1 MDGALDEK
9 TLPAKNYEFTTDV
22 VMINEPVGA
31 RAEAI
36 RTLRTHVVARHF
48 DTGRRG
54 LAVCAPSLDVGA
66 TFTAVNLAVA
76 LSQIGLK
83 VLLVDA
89 DLRNGQVHN
98 FIRTGDVSEGLLQ
111 MLGATTSTEQYI
123 HDDVLNGLSVLFS
136 GGVADNA
143 QELLGGDRFAGE
155 IGRCLRDYD
164 LTIVDTSP
172 ANICADARR
181 VSTLV
186 GYSLLVARKHSTFVN
201 DLKVLASQ
209 LREDGAQ
216 IVGSVLNES

>member
-1 MDGALDEK
+1 MDGALEAK
-9 TLPAKNYEFTTDV
+9 TLPAKDYEFTADV
-22 VMINEPVGA
+22 VMVSEPVSA

-36 RTLRTHVVARHF
+36 RTLRTHVMARHF

-54 LAVCAPSLDVGA
+54 LAICAPSLNVGA

-76 LSQIGLK
+76 LSQVGLK

-98 FIRTGDVSEGLLQ
+98 FIRTTDAPEGLMQL
-111 MLGATTSTEQYI
+111 LSGAGQAGDYI
-123 HDDVLNGLSVLFS
+123 HSDVLNGFSVLFS
-136 GGVADNA
+136 GGVAADA
-143 QELLGGDRFAGE
+143 QELLGRDKFAGE

-186 GYSLLVARKHSTFVN
+186 GYSLLVARKHATFVG

-216 IVGSVLNES
+216 IVGSVLNEA